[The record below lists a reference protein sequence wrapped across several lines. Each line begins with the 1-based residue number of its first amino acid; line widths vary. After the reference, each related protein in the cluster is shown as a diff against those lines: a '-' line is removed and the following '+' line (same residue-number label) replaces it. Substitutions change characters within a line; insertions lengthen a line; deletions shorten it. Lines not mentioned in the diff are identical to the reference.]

1 MLSLLITVIILTG
14 AIIFSLQFKPVQTW
28 LAKKAANYLSS
39 ELETRVEIKSLYLK
53 PFKSLVLEGFLIEDL
68 EKDTLLQAPLLSV
81 DIRYFAP
88 ISERKIDIDFISLK
102 NGKLFFKE
110 YKDSTTNLSFIIN
123 YFSSGSVDTLKK
135 GGKPFDINFDKIKL
149 ENLDLKYIN
158 YYSTDVYP
166 SGVNYDNV
174 HLKNFST
181 EISGLDTKT
190 HLLKAQINNLTF
202 KEKSGFYLKNL
213 TALTVV
219 DNNHITLSNL
229 LLETPNT
236 TLRDF
241 YSMKF
246 DSFRD
251 FKNFTKK
258 IRVEGH
264 FKNTKIWSEDI
275 AFFAPDIKGMNFSIE
290 ADGLVKGL
298 VNNLKAKSLTIKAG
312 KSTYIKGDFDI
323 KGLPDWKNTF
333 MDLRFDQIATDKKDM
348 EFVLGKL
355 TFNDI
360 NKFPEVFDKFGH
372 INFKG
377 KYVGFHNDFIAYGEF
392 KTKLGLVKS
401 DVNMKFTPNGEAVYT
416 GKVEGLDF
424 NIGELLNEESIKRTS
439 FTANIKGKNF
449 DTNTLSEEFD
459 AKIKYFDFNGYRY
472 SNIDIKGGLDKLLF
486 NGIITVNDKNI
497 KLNFNG
503 IANFNTELPVFNF
516 DANIRSANL
525 HKLNLSKDTIQID
538 TDFKTNFSGYN
549 LDNIQGKL
557 ALNNIK
563 TTTKDTSFVINTVDL
578 TAEGIGKERL
588 LALTSDI
595 GDASIRG
602 QYDLATLPSAFKTVI
617 KKYIPKAQFKT
628 VIPKNQNFDFTVDL
642 KNFNH
647 LSSIFF
653 PELKIPD
660 RGVFNGKF
668 DSEKNF
674 VSLNAFAKT
683 VSYNNIIFSNVII
696 DQITTDKSFET
707 TVTLDKIELEN
718 NNMFVKNI
726 VLQNTLKSDSL
737 TFNIKLSDKDA
748 VNQLDLYGLVEFGS
762 DTLAKLSLLPSDLII
777 ENDVWKIQD
786 KVKFKFEE
794 KRTIIEN
801 FELSNKQQ
809 ILAINGAI
817 SSSKDDL
824 LEIVTENFRL
834 SSLSQLTKGLGVE
847 LSGIMNGSANL
858 SAILGEP
865 DINADLSIDSLKY
878 NETDIGK
885 MLVNAQFDN
894 QQNNI
899 QIKSTIEKNKKRTA
913 DIAGIVDFKKDA
925 ENLNLDVNLN
935 GTEIIIFEPFV
946 NELVSDLKGQISS
959 TLKVTGP
966 FSKPQI
972 NGNVNLI
979 NAGFTVNYLK
989 TPYIINDDVTFNNS
1003 IINLDNLILSD
1014 KYNNTAIANG
1024 TVDLT
1029 DASNPN
1035 IQATIKATNFLALNT
1050 TAKDNPL
1057 YYGSAFATGTFT
1069 FEGPTDAMDINIKAR
1084 TEEGTV
1090 FTIPFNAAAT
1100 IGENDFIT
1108 YVAKDT
1114 SVFTPVRENFFKGL
1128 TMEFELTVGHSS
1140 VANLITDVGN
1150 IYGRGDGLLRLRI
1163 TSLGDFEMFG
1173 DYIIDDGKFDFTSN
1187 NVINKTFEIK
1197 KGGTIRWTGNPSEAT
1212 INLSAAYSTRANL
1225 LPLYQAAG
1233 RTLSDDRRNERV
1245 LAEAEMI
1252 LNGSLLNPDINFGLE
1267 FPNNTGIKTELQ
1279 GYLDNEDNESQQ
1291 VINLVVRNNF
1301 NGSSGAGIGFTNSDL
1316 LGSGLELAFSK
1327 LNNIISQSLNIKNLD
1342 INVRSQSEIGGS
1354 YSFFDNRLKISGN
1367 FVNNKYNVDNML
1379 DNNILNSSFTDL
1391 TRDLEMTYNINRD
1404 GTFVAKVFQRPTNRD
1419 FFNLNRDIYVNGFG
1433 LVFTQEYDTFAEF
1446 IRNIFAKRRQQQQG
1460 PVNTPT
1466 NNNKP
1471 KGNTNT
1477 RPIAAPIKPD

>member
-1 MLSLLITVIILTG
+1 M
-14 AIIFSLQFKPVQTW
+14 
-28 LAKKAANYLSS
+28 
-39 ELETRVEIKSLYLK
+39 
-53 PFKSLVLEGFLIEDL
+53 VLEGFVIEDL
-68 EKDTLLQAPLLSV
+68 EKDTLLEAPLLTA

-88 ISERKIDIDFISLK
+88 ISKRKIDINFISLK

-110 YKDSTTNLSFIIN
+110 YTDSTSNLDFIFN

-149 ENLDLKYIN
+149 ENLDLRYIN
-158 YYSTDVYP
+158 YYSTDVYTG
-166 SGVNYDNV
+166 GVNYDNV

-202 KEKSGFYLKNL
+202 REKSGFYLKNL

-219 DNNHITLSNL
+219 DNNHITLNNL

-246 DSFRD
+246 DSFKD
-251 FKNFTKK
+251 FKHFTKK

-275 AFFAPDIKGMNFSIE
+275 AFFAPDIKNMNFSIE

-298 VNNLKAKSLTIKAG
+298 VNNLKAKSLVIKAG

-323 KGLPDWKNTF
+323 KGLPDWRNTF
-333 MDLRFDQIATDKKDM
+333 MDLRFDQIATDKVDM

-355 TFNDI
+355 TYNDI
-360 NKFPEVFDKFGH
+360 KEFPKIFNKFGH

-377 KYVGFHNDFIAYGEF
+377 NYTGFFNDFVAYGEF
-392 KTKLGLVKS
+392 KTKLGAVKS
-401 DVNMKFTPNGEAVYT
+401 DVNMKFLPNGEALYT
-416 GKVEGLDF
+416 GKVEASDF
-424 NIGELLNEESIKRTS
+424 NMGELVEEESIKRTS
-439 FTANIKGKNF
+439 FVANLKGKNF
-449 DTNTLSEEFD
+449 DTNTLAEEFD
-459 AKIKYFDFNGYRY
+459 AKVKYFDFNGYRY
-472 SNIDIKGGLDKLLF
+472 NNIDVKGDLKKLLF
-486 NGIITVNDKNI
+486 NGEVAVNDKNI
-497 KLNFNG
+497 KLDLKG
-503 IANFNTELPVFNF
+503 IADFNPELPLFNF
-516 DANIRSANL
+516 DADIRSANL
-525 HKLNLSKDTIQID
+525 HKLNFSKDTIHID
-538 TDFKTNFSGYN
+538 ADFKTNFTGYN
-549 LDNIQGKL
+549 LDNIQGL
-557 ALNNIK
+557 LTLNNIRA
-563 TTTKDTSFVINTVDL
+563 TTKDTSFVISSVDL
-578 TAEGIGKERL
+578 KAEGMGKDRL

-602 QYDLATLPSAFKTVI
+602 LYDLATLPSAFKTVI

-628 VIPKNQNFDFTVDL
+628 VKPKNQNFDFTVDL
-642 KNFNH
+642 KNFNY

-653 PELKIPD
+653 PELKIPE
-660 RGVFNGKF
+660 RGVFTGKF
-668 DSEKNF
+668 DSENNF

-683 VSYNNIIFSNVII
+683 VSYNNVVFNNVII
-696 DQITTDKSFET
+696 DQITTDKSFEAV
-707 TVTLDKIELEN
+707 VTLDKIEMEN
-718 NNMFVKNI
+718 NGIFVKNI
-726 VLQNTLKSDSL
+726 VLQNTLKNDSL
-737 TFNIKLSDKDA
+737 TFNVKLSDKDA

-801 FELSNKQQ
+801 FELSNKTQL
-809 ILAINGAI
+809 LAINGAI

-834 SSLSQLTKGLGVE
+834 SSLRQLTKGLGIE

-865 DINADLSIDSLKY
+865 DIKADLTIDSLKY
-878 NETDIGK
+878 NETEIGK
-885 MLVNAQFDN
+885 MLIAAQFDN
-894 QQNNI
+894 LQNNI
-899 QIKSTIEKNKKRTA
+899 QVKSTIEKNKKRTA
-913 DIAGIVDFKKDA
+913 DISGVVDFKKDT
-925 ENLNLDVNLN
+925 ENLNLDVNLD

-946 NELVSDLKGQISS
+946 KELVSNLKGRISS
-959 TLKVTGP
+959 NLKVTGS
-966 FSKPQI
+966 FNKPQI
-972 NGNVNLI
+972 NGGVNLI

-989 TPYIINDDVTFNNS
+989 TPYVINDDVTFNNS
-1003 IINLDNLILSD
+1003 VINLDNLIISD

-1029 DASNPN
+1029 DASNPD
-1035 IQATIKATNFLALNT
+1035 IRATIKATNFLALNT

-1057 YYGSAFATGTFT
+1057 YYGSAFATGIFT
-1069 FEGPTDAMDINIKAR
+1069 FNGPTDAMDINIKAR

-1090 FTIPFNAAAT
+1090 FTVPFNAAST

-1114 SVFTPVRENFFKGL
+1114 TILAPVKENFFKGL

-1140 VANLITDVGN
+1140 IVNLITDVGN

-1163 TSLGDFEMFG
+1163 TSLGDFEMYG

-1197 KGGTIRWTGNPSEAT
+1197 KGGTIRWTGNPSDAT
-1212 INLSAAYSTRANL
+1212 INLSAAYTTRANL

-1291 VINLVVRNNF
+1291 VINLVVRNAF
-1301 NGSSGAGIGFTNSDL
+1301 NGSSGAGIGFTNNDL

-1354 YSFFDNRLKISGN
+1354 YSFFDNRLKITGN

-1404 GTFVAKVFQRPTNRD
+1404 GTFVAKIFQRPTNRD

-1446 IRNIFAKRRQQQQG
+1446 IRNTFARRKQQQLN
-1460 PVNTPT
+1460 PLNVPTNNKTRSNTPT
-1466 NNNKP
+1466 A
-1471 KGNTNT
+1471 
-1477 RPIAAPIKPD
+1477 RPISTPIKPE